1 MHNLT
6 TTYGPR
12 SVSAEIAVAS
22 DGGYFV
28 TAEPNW
34 QSHDSAIV
42 FSKTLSPVRAAG
54 YAVHGITAVAAM
66 LALSSE
72 MPPTMPFADPSEIGR
87 VFTPTRAAPALS
99 DEFVVARDEMA
110 IYACLEEGWDG
121 IGSQPPVREVVDD
134 ALAFLVALPKDLPAP
149 EATVSAD
156 GTVGWF
162 WKTANHYASVAFSGD
177 RRFAYYGENRDSG
190 LSARG
195 ASVFDRRSIPNDLL
209 EIIRMA

>member
-12 SVSAEIAVAS
+12 SVSAEIVVAG
-22 DGGYFV
+22 DEGHFV
-28 TAEPNW
+28 TAEPKW
-34 QSHDSAIV
+34 RS
-42 FSKTLSPVRAAG
+42 TPSPIRAAG
-54 YAVHGITAVAAM
+54 YAVHGVTAVAAM

-87 VFTPTRAAPALS
+87 VFAPTRAAPALP
-99 DEFVVARDEMA
+99 EGFAEARDEMTD
-110 IYACLEEGWDG
+110 YAALEEGWDG
-121 IGSQPPVREVVDD
+121 VGSRPPVRGVIDD
-134 ALAFLVALPKDLPAP
+134 ALAFLLALPKDVPAP

-156 GTVGWF
+156 GSVGWF
-162 WKTANHYASVAFSGD
+162 WKTANHYASVAFSGG
-177 RRFAYYGENRDSG
+177 RRFAYYGENRDLG

-195 ASVFDRRSIPNDLL
+195 VSVFDRRSIPNELL